1 MFCRRAEAQAFGYPA
16 EQLRRENI
24 EQSAPVI
31 EHEYKTKRSKSAD
44 YYIENIGR
52 EYDLAPARQNGADG
66 AHGII
71 EHSEQKADAERMQK
85 DGYLAV
91 QPLDILHQRNT
102 RLKIRLFRAVR
113 RNRSAN

>member
-1 MFCRRAEAQAFGYPA
+1 MFCRRAEAQTFGCKA
-16 EQLRRENI
+16 EQLRREDI
-24 EQSAPVI
+24 EQGAPVI
-31 EHEYKTKRSKSAD
+31 EHEYKTKRSKGAD
-44 YYIENIGR
+44 YYIENIGH

-102 RLKIRLFRAVR
+102 RLKNPPFPGC
-113 RNRSAN
+113 SSE